1 MYFKPLLPIMFFFS
15 KTLAFQSMNL
25 SRSRPTGIV
34 MRLKKTLI
42 SKHDNEYPG
51 SGSNGSRKT
60 KSLAPLYKPRSQNQ
74 RQYVAHL
81 SDPSASIVLGIG
93 PAGCGKTLFACLSA
107 IEGLK
112 KGVYQKIVLT
122 RPIVPVEEEELGF
135 LPGTLVKKMD
145 PWTRPLMD
153 IFLEHYPQ
161 HELDFMIGSGV
172 IEISPLAYMRGR
184 TFKRS
189 FIIADEM
196 QNSSPG
202 QMLMLT
208 TRIGE
213 NSKMAITG
221 DLKQSDRSVDNGLLD
236 IMEKIKNYRQYCEI
250 HGCSM
255 DPYDCGIEMV
265 EMNKGDIERSPI
277 VSKILEIYNPKP
289 LVKNVVKD
297 LAVNSNVDVVY
308 SETDFSTVEDDHTC
322 KDNQDDLCNEC
333 SLDDERKPII
343 PGDAALIPIQHFSKH
358 RPL

>member
-1 MYFKPLLPIMFFFS
+1 
-15 KTLAFQSMNL
+15 
-25 SRSRPTGIV
+25 
-34 MRLKKTLI
+34 MRLKKTM
-42 SKHDNEYPG
+42 
-51 SGSNGSRKT
+51 SNNFDPDMSSGSRKSRT
-60 KSLAPLYKPRSQNQ
+60 KTLAPLYKPRSQNQ
-74 RQYVAHL
+74 RQYVDHL
-81 SDPSASIVLGIG
+81 SDPDTSIVLGIG
-93 PAGCGKTLFACLSA
+93 PAGCGKTLFACVTA

-112 KGVYQKIVLT
+112 KGAFQKIVLT
-122 RPIVPVEEEELGF
+122 RPVVPVEEEELGF

-161 HELDFMIGSGV
+161 HEIDFMIGSGV

-184 TFKRS
+184 TFKRC

-221 DLKQSDRSVDNGLLD
+221 DLKQSDRGSDNGLLD
-236 IMEKIKNYRQYCEI
+236 IMAKIKNYRQYCERN
-250 HGCSM
+250 GCNM
-255 DPYDCGIEMV
+255 DPYACGIEMV

-289 LVKNVVKD
+289 IRDNQD
-297 LAVNSNVDVVY
+297 LEMNIEY
-308 SETDFSTVEDDHTC
+308 STTDFSTVEDDHSYT
-322 KDNQDDLCNEC
+322 DEQCNEC

-343 PGDAALIPIQHFSKH
+343 GDAALIPIQHISNRGTIYTEPKGK
-358 RPL
+358 